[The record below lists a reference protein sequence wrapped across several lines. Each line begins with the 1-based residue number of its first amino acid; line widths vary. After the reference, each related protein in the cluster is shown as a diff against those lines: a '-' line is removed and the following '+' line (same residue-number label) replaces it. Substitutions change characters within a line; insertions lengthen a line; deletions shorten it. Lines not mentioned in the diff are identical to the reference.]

1 MTLKTTAVGPSPKS
15 LISEMED
22 LYHDIAGEV
31 FALLKRLKTGD
42 WEPKSA
48 THAVRE
54 LRSFLEFVLDERM
67 KVAKLSKQEAGAVHD
82 YALDFDAARDE
93 IGRRLARLRDA
104 GGG

>member
-1 MTLKTTAVGPSPKS
+1 
-15 LISEMED
+15 MED

-31 FALLKRLKTGD
+31 FALLKRLKTGE

-67 KVAKLSKQEAGAVHD
+67 KVAKLSKQEAGAVCTGAPDQLAHPKMKAVEGMVMFRHTG
-82 YALDFDAARDE
+82 ALT
-93 IGRRLARLRDA
+93 
-104 GGG
+104 